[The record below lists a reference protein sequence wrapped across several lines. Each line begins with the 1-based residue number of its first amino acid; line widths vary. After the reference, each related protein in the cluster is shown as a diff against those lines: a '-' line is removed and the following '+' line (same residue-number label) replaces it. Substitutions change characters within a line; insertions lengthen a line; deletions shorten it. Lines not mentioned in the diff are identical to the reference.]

1 MYSRGK
7 FKVEAHY
14 KNLMHVHVCLTGLSI
29 IQDGKIPYYLNDD
42 KWKTVFGEGLLQGCL
57 QQLRLGFQKVGIY
70 QVL

>member
-7 FKVEAHY
+7 FKVKATLQ
-14 KNLMHVHVCLTGLSI
+14 KSNACVCLTGLSI